1 MNISTLTRPLA
12 AAAVLSFA
20 GLVAAGPALAA
31 SSAHPTKAQVEHAET
46 AARSYE
52 SDIVASA
59 VRQAQGTAARTYES
73 DIVANAVRQA
83 QGTAGR
89 TYESDIVANAV
100 RQTQGTTTPR
110 QAQPVPPS
118 HDSDPALPTSTLL
131 VVLGGTVVAGAV
143 GFAAYRF
150 QHHGGIGPTPA

>member
-1 MNISTLTRPLA
+1 MNTSTLTRPLA
-12 AAAVLSFA
+12 VAAVLSFA

-46 AARSYE
+46 TARSYE

-73 DIVANAVRQA
+73 DIVANAVRQ
-83 QGTAGR
+83 
-89 TYESDIVANAV
+89 
-100 RQTQGTTTPR
+100 TQGTTPR
-110 QAQPVPPS
+110 QAQPVSPS
-118 HDSDPALPTSTLL
+118 HHSDPALPTSTLL

-150 QHHGGIGPTPA
+150 QHHGGMGPTPA